1 MKTTKSLLASALV
14 GASLLLGTTAFAE
27 KSLEP
32 SGTVKIDQTQFGFII
47 GGSVGGG
54 ELTVDGVTHPFKIG
68 GISLGAN
75 FGASQLAAAGEV
87 YNLKKL
93 EDFPGNYVTTGGQ
106 VALGGGQGGMQ
117 LQNSKGVIMRLQ
129 ATTKGIQFNV
139 GAGGVNVYFDKK

>member
-1 MKTTKSLLASALV
+1 MKAKTWLASACI
-14 GASLLLGTTAFAE
+14 GASVMLGGLAHAE
-27 KSLEP
+27 APLEP
-32 SGTVKIDQTQFGFII
+32 SGIVTIDQTQFGFII

-54 ELTVDGVTHPFKIG
+54 VLTIDGVAHDFKIG

-75 FGASQLAAAGEV
+75 FGASQLAASGEV

-129 ATTKGIQFNV
+129 ATTKGLQFNV
-139 GAGGVNVYFDKK
+139 GAGGVNVYFDK